1 MIKIQCFRFLKLFW
15 IAAGV
20 TENKPLSE
28 NDNRKGEEISD
39 NPFFQLW
46 MEVQKQPTTVPISEK
61 LDNRMN
67 INIIL
72 MFEKILLTFD

>member
-1 MIKIQCFRFLKLFW
+1 MLSFLKLFW

-39 NPFFQLW
+39 NLFFQLW
-46 MEVQKQPTTVPISEK
+46 MEVQKQTNYCSFFWETRQQDEH
-61 LDNRMN
+61 
-67 INIIL
+67 
-72 MFEKILLTFD
+72 